1 MCNVT
6 LNILYKPRSHTS
18 AVLQCRAGER
28 NINECVFVLV
38 PLQARAN
45 KYLNYTG
52 SLIRRRVPPRPA
64 RASSGGGE
72 AGDGFDQIVR
82 ICMKIK
88 TGRGGS
94 RADWDQGTQRC
105 TFSHLLEKR
114 GLQYIIPLHT
124 AHQHNP
130 TMLGIVFHCSIHNFS
145 PSFDK
150 MRSRN

>member
-1 MCNVT
+1 MPELPKDV
-6 LNILYKPRSHTS
+6 LKMAIAYWTS
-18 AVLQCRAGER
+18 SPTVHCRAGER

-64 RASSGGGE
+64 RTSSGGGE

-88 TGRGGS
+88 TGRGGT
-94 RADWDQGTQRC
+94 RADWD
-105 TFSHLLEKR
+105 
-114 GLQYIIPLHT
+114 
-124 AHQHNP
+124 
-130 TMLGIVFHCSIHNFS
+130 
-145 PSFDK
+145 
-150 MRSRN
+150 

>member
-18 AVLQCRAGER
+18 AVLQCRAAER

-64 RASSGGGE
+64 RTSSGGGE

-94 RADWDQGTQRC
+94 RADWDQGTTALHIQPFIREERTAIHYTTAYC
-105 TFSHLLEKR
+105 TPAQPNHAWDSFS
-114 GLQYIIPLHT
+114 LQHP
-124 AHQHNP
+124 
-130 TMLGIVFHCSIHNFS
+130 
-145 PSFDK
+145 
-150 MRSRN
+150 

>member
-1 MCNVT
+1 MAVFPLNDIFFGTPCILRHAETVDMCNVI

-64 RASSGGGE
+64 RTSSGGGE

-88 TGRGGS
+88 TGRGGT
-94 RADWDQGTQRC
+94 RADWD
-105 TFSHLLEKR
+105 
-114 GLQYIIPLHT
+114 
-124 AHQHNP
+124 
-130 TMLGIVFHCSIHNFS
+130 
-145 PSFDK
+145 
-150 MRSRN
+150 

>member
-94 RADWDQGTQRC
+94 RADWDQGRDNRDG
-105 TFSHLLEKR
+105 HLLFEFEMYVKK
-114 GLQYIIPLHT
+114 GCI
-124 AHQHNP
+124 
-130 TMLGIVFHCSIHNFS
+130 ML
-145 PSFDK
+145 
-150 MRSRN
+150 